1 MAKEVPMIH
10 VFARFACFA
19 FAVVAASAWAQ
30 TPAPTVVPSEFGDE
44 FYRPR
49 SGQAGKDVVWV
60 PTPDALVTRML
71 QAAKV
76 TEKDIVYDLGAGD
89 GKIPI
94 AAARDFKARAVGIEY
109 NPEMAALARRN
120 VERAG
125 VTERVKII
133 TGDIFEHNFSEATV
147 VTLYLLPD
155 LNYKLR
161 PTILKMKPGTRVVSH
176 QFTMRDWDADEVIT
190 ESYRDAY
197 LWVVPGNAAGRWTF
211 QEQRGEWIGTADIA
225 QSFQRVGGY
234 LMVANKSQPLLS
246 ATLSGNNLA
255 FFFTDADGGSRSIR
269 GTIDGDKF
277 DGWLRNAT
285 HETRVSGQRTAAP
298 N

>member
-1 MAKEVPMIH
+1 MI
-10 VFARFACFA
+10 RTTIRLACLA
-19 FAVVAASAWAQ
+19 LAVLTASAWAQ
-30 TPAPTVVPSEFGDE
+30 TATIVPSDFGDE

-76 TEKDIVYDLGAGD
+76 TDKDVVYDLGAGD

-120 VERAG
+120 ADRAG
-125 VTERVKII
+125 VADRVKIV
-133 TGDIFEHNFSEATV
+133 TGDIFEQNFSEATV

-161 PTILKMKPGTRVVSH
+161 PIILKMKPGTRVVSH
-176 QFTMRDWDADEVIT
+176 QFNMRDWDADEVLT

-197 LWVVPGNAAGRWTF
+197 LWIVPGDASGRWTF
-211 QEQRGEWIGTADIA
+211 QEQRGEWVATADIS
-225 QSFQRVGGY
+225 QSFQRIGGY
-234 LMVANKSQPLLS
+234 ITIGTKSQPLLS
-246 ATLSGNNLA
+246 STLSGNNLA
-255 FFFTDADGGSRSIR
+255 FFFTDADGISRSIR
-269 GTIDGDKF
+269 GTIDGDRF

-285 HETRVSGQRTAAP
+285 HETRVSGQRTAATK
-298 N
+298 

>member
-1 MAKEVPMIH
+1 MI
-10 VFARFACFA
+10 RTTIRLACLA
-19 FAVVAASAWAQ
+19 LAVLTASAWAQ
-30 TPAPTVVPSEFGDE
+30 TATIVPSDFGDE

-76 TEKDIVYDLGAGD
+76 TDKDVVYDLGAGD

-120 VERAG
+120 ADRAG
-125 VTERVKII
+125 VADRVKII
-133 TGDIFEHNFSEATV
+133 TGDIFEQNFSEATV

-161 PTILKMKPGTRVVSH
+161 PIILKMKPGTRVVSH
-176 QFTMRDWDADEVIT
+176 QFNMRDWDADEVLT

-197 LWVVPGNAAGRWTF
+197 LWIVPGNASGRWTF
-211 QEQRGEWIGTADIA
+211 QEQRGEWVATADIS
-225 QSFQRVGGY
+225 QSFQRIGGY
-234 LMVANKSQPLLS
+234 ITIGSKSQPLLS
-246 ATLSGNNLA
+246 STLSGNNLA
-255 FFFTDADGGSRSIR
+255 FFFTDADGISRSIR
-269 GTIDGDKF
+269 GTIDGDRF

-285 HETRVSGQRTAAP
+285 HETRVSGQRTAAVK
-298 N
+298 

>member
-1 MAKEVPMIH
+1 MI
-10 VFARFACFA
+10 RTTIRLACLA
-19 FAVVAASAWAQ
+19 LAVLTASAWAQ
-30 TPAPTVVPSEFGDE
+30 TATIVPSDSGDDY
-44 FYRPR
+44 YRPR

-60 PTPDALVTRML
+60 PTPDALVVRML

-76 TEKDIVYDLGAGD
+76 TDKDVVYDLGAGD

-120 VERAG
+120 ADRAG
-125 VTERVKII
+125 VADRVKII
-133 TGDIFEHNFSEATV
+133 TGDIFEQNFSEATV

-161 PTILKMKPGTRVVSH
+161 PIILKMKPGTRVVSH
-176 QFTMRDWDADEVIT
+176 QFNMRDWDADEVLT

-197 LWVVPGNAAGRWTF
+197 LWIVPGDASGRWTF
-211 QEQRGEWIGTADIA
+211 HEQRGEWVATADIT
-225 QSFQRVGGY
+225 QSFQRIGGY
-234 LMVANKSQPLLS
+234 ITIGSKSQPLLS
-246 ATLSGNNLA
+246 STLSGNNLA
-255 FFFTDADGGSRSIR
+255 FFFTDADGISRSIR
-269 GTIDGDKF
+269 GTIDGDRF

-285 HETRVSGQRTAAP
+285 HETRVSGQRTAAIR
-298 N
+298 

>member
-1 MAKEVPMIH
+1 MMIRTTI
-10 VFARFACFA
+10 RFACLA
-19 FAVVAASAWAQ
+19 FVVVTAPAWAQ
-30 TPAPTVVPSEFGDE
+30 TATIVPSDFGDE

-76 TEKDIVYDLGAGD
+76 TDKDIVYDLGAGD

-120 VERAG
+120 ADRAG
-125 VTERVKII
+125 VADRVKII
-133 TGDIFEHNFSEATV
+133 TGDIFEQNFSEATV

-161 PTILKMKPGTRVVSH
+161 PIILKMKPGTRVVSH
-176 QFTMRDWDADEVIT
+176 QFNMRDWDADEVLT

-197 LWVVPGNAAGRWTF
+197 LWIVPGDAAGRWTF
-211 QEQRGEWIGTADIA
+211 QEQRGEWVAIADIT
-225 QSFQRVGGY
+225 QSFQRIGGY
-234 LMVANKSQPLLS
+234 ITVGTRSQPLLS
-246 ATLSGNNLA
+246 STLSGNNLA
-255 FFFTDADGGSRSIR
+255 FFFTDADGVSRSIR
-269 GTIDGDKF
+269 GTIEGDKF

-285 HETRVSGQRTAAP
+285 HETRVSGQRTAAVR
-298 N
+298 

>member
-1 MAKEVPMIH
+1 MI
-10 VFARFACFA
+10 RTTIRLACLA
-19 FAVVAASAWAQ
+19 LAVLTASAWAQ
-30 TPAPTVVPSEFGDE
+30 TATIVPSDFGDE

-76 TEKDIVYDLGAGD
+76 TDKDVVYDLGAGD

-120 VERAG
+120 ADRAG
-125 VTERVKII
+125 VADRVKII
-133 TGDIFEHNFSEATV
+133 TGDIFEQNFSEATV

-161 PTILKMKPGTRVVSH
+161 PILLKMKPGTRVVSH
-176 QFTMRDWDADEVIT
+176 QFNMRDWDADEVLT

-197 LWVVPGNAAGRWTF
+197 LWIVPGDASGRWTF
-211 QEQRGEWIGTADIA
+211 QEQRGEWVATADIS
-225 QSFQRVGGY
+225 QSFQRIGGY
-234 LMVANKSQPLLS
+234 ITIGTKSQPLLS
-246 ATLSGNNLA
+246 STLSGNNLA
-255 FFFTDADGGSRSIR
+255 FFFTDADGISRSIR
-269 GTIDGDKF
+269 GTIDGDRF

-285 HETRVSGQRTAAP
+285 HETRVSGQRTAAIR
-298 N
+298 

>member
-1 MAKEVPMIH
+1 MIAS
-10 VFARFACFA
+10 ARLASFA
-19 FAVVAASAWAQ
+19 FAVFAACAWAQ
-30 TPAPTVVPSEFGDE
+30 VPTLIPSEFGDE

-60 PTPDALVTRML
+60 PTPDALVARML
-71 QAAKV
+71 QAARV
-76 TEKDIVYDLGAGD
+76 TDKDIVYDLGAGD

-125 VTERVKII
+125 VVDRVKII
-133 TGDIFEHNFSEATV
+133 TGDIFEQDFSEATV

-161 PTILKMKPGTRVVSH
+161 PTILRMKPGTRVVSH
-176 QFTMRDWDADEVIT
+176 QFTMRDWEADEVLN
-190 ESYRDAY
+190 ESFRDAY
-197 LWVVPGNAAGRWTF
+197 LWIVPGNAQGRWTF
-211 QEQRGEWIGTADIA
+211 QEQRGEWVGTADIT

-234 LMVANKSQPLLS
+234 LMVGSKSQPLLS
-246 ATLSGNNLA
+246 AALSGNNLV
-255 FFFTDADGGSRSIR
+255 FFFTDADGVSRSIR
-269 GTIDGDKF
+269 GTIDGDRF
-277 DGWLRNAT
+277 DGWLRSAT
-285 HETRVSGQRTAAP
+285 HETRVSGQRTPVAK
-298 N
+298 

>member
-1 MAKEVPMIH
+1 MTHAI
-10 VFARFACFA
+10 ARFSSLALVVCAAC
-19 FAVVAASAWAQ
+19 AWAQ
-30 TPAPTVVPSEFGDE
+30 TPTVVPSEFGDE

-60 PTPDALVTRML
+60 PTPDSLVKRML

-76 TEKDIVYDLGAGD
+76 TDRDVVYDLGAGD

-109 NPEMAALARRN
+109 NPEMASLARRN
-120 VERAG
+120 AERAG
-125 VTERVKII
+125 VTDKVKII
-133 TGDIFEHNFSEATV
+133 TGDIFEQDFSEATV

-176 QFTMRDWDADEVIT
+176 QFTMRDWDADEVLT
-190 ESYRDAY
+190 DSFRDAY
-197 LWVVPGNAAGRWTF
+197 LWIVPGNAAGRWTF
-211 QEQRGEWIGTADIA
+211 QEQRGEWIATADIT
-225 QSFQRVGGY
+225 QSFQRIGGY
-234 LMVANKSQPLLS
+234 LMVGSKSQPLLS
-246 ATLSGNNLA
+246 PTLSGNALT
-255 FFFTDADGGSRSIR
+255 FHFTDGDGVSRSIR

-277 DGWLRNAT
+277 DGWMRHAT
-285 HETRVSGQRTAAP
+285 YETRVSGHRSPAP
-298 N
+298 

>member
-1 MAKEVPMIH
+1 MI
-10 VFARFACFA
+10 RTTIRLACLA
-19 FAVVAASAWAQ
+19 LAVLTASAWAQ
-30 TPAPTVVPSEFGDE
+30 TATIVPSDFGDE

-76 TEKDIVYDLGAGD
+76 TDKDVVYDLGAGD

-120 VERAG
+120 ADRAG
-125 VTERVKII
+125 VADRVKII
-133 TGDIFEHNFSEATV
+133 TGDIFEQNFSEATV

-161 PTILKMKPGTRVVSH
+161 PIILKMKPGTRVVSH
-176 QFTMRDWDADEVIT
+176 QFNMRDWDADEVFT
-190 ESYRDAY
+190 ESYRDGY
-197 LWVVPGNAAGRWTF
+197 LWIVPGDASGRWTF
-211 QEQRGEWIGTADIA
+211 QEQRGEWVATADIS
-225 QSFQRVGGY
+225 QSFQRIGGY
-234 LMVANKSQPLLS
+234 ITIGSKSQPLLS
-246 ATLSGNNLA
+246 STLSGNNLA
-255 FFFTDADGGSRSIR
+255 FFFTDADGISRSIR
-269 GTIDGDKF
+269 GTIDGDRF

-285 HETRVSGQRTAAP
+285 HETRVSGQRTAAIR
-298 N
+298 

>member
-1 MAKEVPMIH
+1 MI
-10 VFARFACFA
+10 RTTIRLACLA
-19 FAVVAASAWAQ
+19 LAVLTASAWAQ
-30 TPAPTVVPSEFGDE
+30 TATIVPSDFGDE

-76 TEKDIVYDLGAGD
+76 TDKDVVYDLGAGD

-120 VERAG
+120 ADRAG
-125 VTERVKII
+125 VADRVKIV
-133 TGDIFEHNFSEATV
+133 TGDIFEQNFSEATV

-161 PTILKMKPGTRVVSH
+161 PIILKMKPGTRVVSH
-176 QFTMRDWDADEVIT
+176 QFNMRDWDADEVLT

-197 LWVVPGNAAGRWTF
+197 LWIVPGDASGRWTF
-211 QEQRGEWIGTADIA
+211 QEQRGEWVATADIS
-225 QSFQRVGGY
+225 QSFQRIGGY
-234 LMVANKSQPLLS
+234 ITIGSKSQPLLS
-246 ATLSGNNLA
+246 STLSGNNLA
-255 FFFTDADGGSRSIR
+255 FFFTDADGISRSIR
-269 GTIDGDKF
+269 GTIDGDRF

-285 HETRVSGQRTAAP
+285 HETRVSGQRTAAIR
-298 N
+298 